1 MRLSDVLSKPPAREY
16 KQISGF
22 LQNKKGMAGQEAD
35 VFIGSVALNFFLQKV
50 R

>member
-1 MRLSDVLSKPPAREY
+1 MRLSDVLSKSPAREY